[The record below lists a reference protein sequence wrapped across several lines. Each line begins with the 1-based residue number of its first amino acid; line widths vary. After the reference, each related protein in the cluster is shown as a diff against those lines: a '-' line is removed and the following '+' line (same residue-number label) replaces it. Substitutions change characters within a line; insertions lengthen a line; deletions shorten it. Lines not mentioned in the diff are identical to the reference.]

1 MAQAQASPPA
11 VAAAPARQARAAPLR
26 ALIEALG
33 EESPRWRWQRDGA
46 GERVLT
52 PELQAWL
59 QGLDRALAARR
70 ASADSAGLA
79 LAPAQGSVQE
89 LRLLRD
95 GSVQAVVRFE
105 PDGRIRLEM
114 AGEVPVT
121 AQLPAASTSA
131 LRRALDD
138 ATR

>member
-1 MAQAQASPPA
+1 
-11 VAAAPARQARAAPLR
+11 
-26 ALIEALG
+26 LIEALG
-33 EESPRWRWQRDGA
+33 EEPPRWRWQRDGA
-46 GERVLT
+46 GERVMT

-70 ASADSAGLA
+70 ASADSAGLT
-79 LAPAQGSVQE
+79 LAPAQGSARE

-105 PDGRIRLEM
+105 PDGRIRIEM
-114 AGEVPVT
+114 AGEAPLT